1 MNFLKKVWLYSFD
14 TNNVSSLVVK
24 TLLYVLLAVSFSIL
38 MGMLAKVAV
47 LNVLFFI
54 ISPLVDLYVVVG
66 LIVLYLNFF
75 NILK

>member
-1 MNFLKKVWLYSFD
+1 MNFLKKLWPYSFD

-38 MGMLAKVAV
+38 MGVLAKVAV

-54 ISPLVDLYVVVG
+54 ISPLIDLYVVVG

-75 NILK
+75 NIIK

>member
-1 MNFLKKVWLYSFD
+1 MNFLKKLWLYSFD
-14 TNNVSSLVVK
+14 TNNVYSLVVK

-38 MGMLAKVAV
+38 MGVLAKVAV

-75 NILK
+75 NIIK